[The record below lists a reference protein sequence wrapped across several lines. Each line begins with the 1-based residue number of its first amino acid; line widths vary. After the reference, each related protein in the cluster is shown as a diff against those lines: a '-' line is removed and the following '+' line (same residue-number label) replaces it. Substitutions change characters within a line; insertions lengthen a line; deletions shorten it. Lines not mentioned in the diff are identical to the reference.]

1 MWGISARPC
10 PLGVFGHVL
19 GLYGACVWRVWCA
32 VYVRVLQ
39 LRCRRAS
46 RTVVVLDGSSDA
58 ARRVGSLLPRIVLLH
73 AWWEV
78 HKARKRVSGVCACR
92 AIARPRASDLY
103 LQSGLHVLSESGVVR
118 EMCCENDVSSVEG
131 RATKDD
137 VLGVVR
143 TRRL

>member
-1 MWGISARPC
+1 MDRAMQRA
-10 PLGVFGHVL
+10 VL
-19 GLYGACVWRVWCA
+19 ALSS
-32 VYVRVLQ
+32 RVLYCCT
-39 LRCRRAS
+39 RGGRY
-46 RTVVVLDGSSDA
+46 
-58 ARRVGSLLPRIVLLH
+58 ARL
-73 AWWEV
+73 
-78 HKARKRVSGVCACR
+78 VSVSVECVRCR